1 MSFLVI
7 TSGPDVQTKTINI
20 GINYFCY
27 SPPRFGS
34 LEPEHRRRKT
44 LKIVVLAKQQEKVE
58 SKEDNLF
65 NVYSKKEE
73 YISTDQPDED

>member
-1 MSFLVI
+1 LS
-7 TSGPDVQTKTINI
+7 
-20 GINYFCY
+20 

-44 LKIVVLAKQQEKVE
+44 LKIVVLEKQQEKVE

-65 NVYSKKEE
+65 NVYGIKEE
-73 YISTDQPDED
+73 YTVHIYRSTGRRLMF

>member
-1 MSFLVI
+1 LS
-7 TSGPDVQTKTINI
+7 
-20 GINYFCY
+20 

-44 LKIVVLAKQQEKVE
+44 LKIVVLEKQQEKVK

-65 NVYSKKEE
+65 NVYGKKEE
-73 YISTDQPDED
+73 YISRDKRRLMF